1 MIYITS
7 EKGENYSFDPSTS
20 RIFKDGYL
28 MSSIEAEPIY
38 SNSEE
43 DVAPR
48 FSGILIK
55 GTGTILSLS
64 GKYNQISDP
73 NTIL

>member
-28 MSSIEAEPIY
+28 MSNTEVEPIY
-38 SNSEE
+38 SNIEE

-55 GTGTILSLS
+55 ETKTILSLS
-64 GKYNQISDP
+64 GKYNQISNP
-73 NTIL
+73 NTIV